1 MRPVTILGEEPARQ
15 DERGVTGFLTRYRL
29 ADTMGHY
36 QERPLARPA
45 FRLCIL
51 SLTLLLLLVFV
62 TPPRSASA
70 EAYFE
75 DGYLGLTQD
84 ELRAK
89 LGPPKSVRDRKSA
102 LRVFNYYD
110 FSDWENYYKKLM
122 APQNGEDVYTYTR
135 EGVNIRYS
143 FSYVIDPND
152 TSDNPT
158 LHVSLIDIE
167 FTPSVPI
174 EKIPMLVPEFHP
186 AQVATSPAFRSNIW
200 VLLFKGSP
208 SADARM
214 IVRQP
219 NKDSLDWTL
228 AFQIF
233 SLQGL
238 PDFLTLQTPVD
249 RMEVSAQSVQLV
261 RERQRL
267 THEPIMN
274 PFSREFALRPPPP
287 PKLKKVP
294 VPQYA
299 E

>member
-1 MRPVTILGEEPARQ
+1 MAPRISRLV
-15 DERGVTGFLTRYRL
+15 VLT
-29 ADTMGHY
+29 A
-36 QERPLARPA
+36 A
-45 FRLCIL
+45 L
-51 SLTLLLLLVFV
+51 SLLLGFAA
-62 TPPRSASA
+62 ASDRAFA

-89 LGPPKSVRDRKSA
+89 LGPPKSVRDRKAA
-102 LRVFNYYD
+102 LRVFNYYA
-110 FSDWENYYKKLM
+110 FNDWENYYKKLI

-135 EGVNIRYS
+135 HGVNVRYS

-152 TSDNPT
+152 TSDNQT
-158 LHVSLIDIE
+158 LHVSLVDIE
-167 FTPSVPI
+167 FSPSVPI
-174 EKIPMLVPEFHP
+174 EKIPLLVPEFDP
-186 AQVATSPAFRSNIW
+186 EQAANAPAFRSNIW
-200 VLLFKGSP
+200 VLLFKRSP
-208 SADARM
+208 SPDARA

-238 PDFLTLQTPVD
+238 PDYLTLQTPVD
-249 RMEVSAQSVQLV
+249 RMEVSAQSAQLV

-287 PKLKKVP
+287 SKAKKVP

>member
-1 MRPVTILGEEPARQ
+1 MDHPGAAHLISRGSLFLVIGTTLCVLFGFVDTSPSVLAEP
-15 DERGVTGFLTRYRL
+15 
-29 ADTMGHY
+29 
-36 QERPLARPA
+36 
-45 FRLCIL
+45 
-51 SLTLLLLLVFV
+51 
-62 TPPRSASA
+62 
-70 EAYFE
+70 YFE

-102 LRVFNYYD
+102 LRVFNYYA
-110 FSDWENYYKKLM
+110 FNDWENYYKKLI

-135 EGVNIRYS
+135 HGVSVRYS

-158 LHVSLIDIE
+158 LKVSLVDIE

-174 EKIPMLVPEFHP
+174 EKIPALVPEFHP
-186 AQVATSPAFRSNIW
+186 EQSPTSPAFRSNIW

-208 SADARM
+208 SADARA

-238 PDFLTLQTPVD
+238 PDFLTLQTLVD
-249 RMEVSAQSVQLV
+249 RMEISAQSVQLV

-274 PFSREFALRPPPP
+274 PFSQEFALRPPPP
-287 PKLKKVP
+287 PKTKRVP

>member
-1 MRPVTILGEEPARQ
+1 
-15 DERGVTGFLTRYRL
+15 L
-29 ADTMGHY
+29 AP
-36 QERPLARPA
+36 R
-45 FRLCIL
+45 L
-51 SLTLLLLLVFV
+51 SLPLVLSTTLLLLFGFV
-62 TPPRSASA
+62 TIPRSAFA

-75 DGYLGLTQD
+75 DGYLGLTQE

-102 LRVFNYYD
+102 LRVFNYYS
-110 FSDWENYYKKLM
+110 FADWENYYKKLI
-122 APQNGEDVYTYTR
+122 APQNGEDVYTTTR
-135 EGVNIRYS
+135 EGVNVRYS

-158 LHVSLIDIE
+158 LHVSLVDIE

-174 EKIPMLVPEFHP
+174 EKIPALVPEFHP
-186 AQVATSPAFRSNIW
+186 AQAATSPAFRSNIW
-200 VLLFKGSP
+200 ILLFKGPP
-208 SADARM
+208 SADARA

-249 RMEVSAQSVQLV
+249 RMEISAQSVQLV

-274 PFSREFALRPPPP
+274 PFSREFALRSPPPS
-287 PKLKKVP
+287 KTKKVP

-299 E
+299 D

>member
-1 MRPVTILGEEPARQ
+1 
-15 DERGVTGFLTRYRL
+15 
-29 ADTMGHY
+29 MGHY
-36 QERPLARPA
+36 QERPLAPRV
-45 FRLCIL
+45 
-51 SLTLLLLLVFV
+51 SLLLVLSITLVLLFGFV
-62 TPPRSASA
+62 TPSRSAFG
-70 EAYFE
+70 EPYFE

-102 LRVFNYYD
+102 LRVFNYYA
-110 FSDWENYYKKLM
+110 FNDWESYYKKLI

-135 EGVNIRYS
+135 DGVNVRYS

-158 LHVSLIDIE
+158 LKVSLVDIE
-167 FTPSVPI
+167 FMPSVPI
-174 EKIPMLVPEFHP
+174 EKIPTLVPEFHP
-186 AQVATSPAFRSNIW
+186 EQAATSPAFRSNIW

-219 NKDSLDWTL
+219 NKDSSAWTL
-228 AFQIF
+228 AFEIF
-233 SLQGL
+233 SLQGV
-238 PDFLTLQTPVD
+238 PDLLSWQPRVD
-249 RMEVSAQSVQLV
+249 RMEVSAPSVQLV

-287 PKLKKVP
+287 PKTKKVP

>member
-1 MRPVTILGEEPARQ
+1 
-15 DERGVTGFLTRYRL
+15 
-29 ADTMGHY
+29 MGHY
-36 QERPLARPA
+36 QERPLALRV
-45 FRLCIL
+45 
-51 SLTLLLLLVFV
+51 SLLLVLNTTLLVLLGFV
-62 TPPRSASA
+62 TISRSAFA
-70 EAYFE
+70 EPYFE

-102 LRVFNYYD
+102 LRVFNYYA
-110 FSDWENYYKKLM
+110 FNDWENYYKKLI

-135 EGVNIRYS
+135 DGASVRYS

-158 LHVSLIDIE
+158 LKVSLVDIE
-167 FTPSVPI
+167 FMPSVPI
-174 EKIPMLVPEFHP
+174 EKIPVLVPEFHP
-186 AQVATSPAFRSNIW
+186 EQAASSPAFRSNIW

-208 SADARM
+208 SADART

-238 PDFLTLQTPVD
+238 PDFLTLHTPVD
-249 RMEVSAQSVQLV
+249 RLEISAQSVQLV
-261 RERQRL
+261 MERQRL

-287 PKLKKVP
+287 PKTKKIP

-299 E
+299 D

>member
-1 MRPVTILGEEPARQ
+1 MTPRP
-15 DERGVTGFLTRYRL
+15 
-29 ADTMGHY
+29 
-36 QERPLARPA
+36 
-45 FRLCIL
+45 
-51 SLTLLLLLVFV
+51 SLLLVLSATLLV
-62 TPPRSASA
+62 LLGIATVPRSAFA
-70 EAYFE
+70 DAFFD
-75 DGYLGLTQD
+75 DGYLGLTQE

-102 LRVFNYYD
+102 LRVFNYYA
-110 FSDWENYYKKLM
+110 FNDWENYYKKLI

-135 EGVNIRYS
+135 NGINVRYS

-158 LHVSLIDIE
+158 LHVSLVDIE

-174 EKIPMLVPEFHP
+174 EKISALVPEFHP
-186 AQVATSPAFRSNIW
+186 EQAATSPAFRSNIW

-208 SADARM
+208 SPDART

-228 AFQIF
+228 AYQIF

-238 PDFLTLQTPVD
+238 PDYLTLQTPID

-274 PFSREFALRPPPP
+274 PFSREFALRPPPAS
-287 PKLKKVP
+287 KAKKVP

-299 E
+299 D